1 MILEIRSVYWPVD
14 KKFDDAI
21 TALGKAAGGDNM
33 PPLRYNREQVYE
45 RLGDIAEV
53 YQTGFIDE
61 KDFHEAVK
69 DIVGFVLRENA
80 PREPYSEEIYEAAQN
95 VGKAYEAAR
104 SKVVC
109 YYRLTDVYDYEAE
122 IERRRQIGLTID
134 PTIAES
140 KIWSADSN
148 DPYGILDD
156 NYHVGH
162 HGLEY
167 FARNPGAGDDEW
179 VHFHHLPI
187 ATRKALWQLDKRLAD
202 LDEYH
207 AEVERRQHVGLS
219 IEADTAET
227 ACWAADLF
235 SRWACGSPSPDD
247 PPQVLGVPN
256 LSLSSYD
263 PYGLLDKLDEEHQSG
278 TKAIQYFARNPGGT
292 WVEVGDLPEE
302 TCDDLL
308 WEAFR
313 DTVEPHTC

>member
-1 MILEIRSVYWPVD
+1 M
-14 KKFDDAI
+14 
-21 TALGKAAGGDNM
+21 
-33 PPLRYNREQVYE
+33 YE
-45 RLGDIAEV
+45 WLGDVAERIDDKD
-53 YQTGFIDE
+53 YSTGPSKIL
-61 KDFHEAVK
+61 
-69 DIVGFVLRENA
+69 VGSVLRENA
-80 PREPYSEEIYEAAQN
+80 PREPYSEEVYEAARN
-95 VGKAYEAAR
+95 VGKAYEAAC
-104 SKVVC
+104 SKAVC

-227 ACWAADLF
+227 ACWEADL
-235 SRWACGSPSPDD
+235 
-247 PPQVLGVPN
+247 
-256 LSLSSYD
+256 YD
-263 PYGLLDKLDEEHQSG
+263 PYGLLDKLFGAEDQFE
-278 TKAIQYFARNPGGT
+278 TKTIHYFARNPGGT
-292 WVEVGDLPEE
+292 WVQVSDLPEE
-302 TCDDLL
+302 TRDDLL
-308 WEAFR
+308 WETFA
-313 DTVEPHTC
+313 DTVEPYTS